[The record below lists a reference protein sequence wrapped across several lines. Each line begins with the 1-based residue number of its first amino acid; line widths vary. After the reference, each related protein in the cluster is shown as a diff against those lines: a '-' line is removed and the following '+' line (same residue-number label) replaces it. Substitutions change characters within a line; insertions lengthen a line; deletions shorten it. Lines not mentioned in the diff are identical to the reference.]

1 MCRRVRPGA
10 AVCRGPW
17 TRRGRDLGA
26 SPQVR
31 SAKRRKSASAPDDL
45 SQTMAA
51 PWGLPQHPMGMID
64 ASLSEGPGSSLAPG
78 LAMASDAVHLL
89 DLPGRQHS

>member
-31 SAKRRKSASAPDDL
+31 SAIRRKSASAPDDL

-51 PWGLPQHPMGMID
+51 PWGLPAAPHGND
-64 ASLSEGPGSSLAPG
+64 RCLTEGPGSSLAPG

-89 DLPGRQHS
+89 DLLGRQHS